1 MRTSP
6 LRLAVTLAVALPLAA
21 ACDRAGPGSASSPRS
36 TPADTSALGDT
47 LRALVVNA
55 YDLSRP
61 DAVDRIMSLY
71 PDTGL
76 VVSAAAGQVTTSRD
90 ALRAQIERFYLW
102 VGQNMQQP
110 RWEWTTSHVRVLGP
124 DAVVLSA
131 AYRIPHA
138 TPEGRPHE
146 IGGAWTMVFERR
158 DGRWVIVHE
167 HLSDRPAQ

>member
-1 MRTSP
+1 MRTAP
-6 LRLAVTLAVALPLAA
+6 LRLAIALVAALPFTT
-21 ACDRAGPGSASSPRS
+21 ACDRAASDSASNPRS
-36 TPADTSALGDT
+36 APADTSALGDT
-47 LRALVVNA
+47 LRALVVDA

-61 DAVDRIMSLY
+61 DVVDRIMRLY

-76 VVSAAAGQVTTSRD
+76 VVSASAGQITTSRD

-102 VGQNMQQP
+102 VGQNMQRP
-110 RWEWTTSHVRVLGP
+110 RWEWTTSHVRVLAP
-124 DAVVLSA
+124 DAAVLSA
-131 AYRIPHA
+131 VYRIPHE
-138 TPEGRPHE
+138 TPEGRPHV